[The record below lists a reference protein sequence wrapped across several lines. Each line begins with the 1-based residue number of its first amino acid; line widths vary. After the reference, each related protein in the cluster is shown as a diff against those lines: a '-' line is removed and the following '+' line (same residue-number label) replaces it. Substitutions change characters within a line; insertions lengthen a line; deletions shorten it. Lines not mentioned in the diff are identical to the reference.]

1 MALAPELETERLVLR
16 PFTLD
21 DLGPVFA
28 MSREAGMRRW
38 LPDQVYA
45 DLFAARAVLDRLIAG
60 YGDRYAPVS
69 GPLVLGVEARGSGVL
84 VGHVGLGPYRD
95 LVEIGYAIGEAH
107 QGQGLATEAVAALTA
122 WGHRVR
128 GLPEIL
134 GHHRPG
140 EPRVP
145 PGPREGGVRRRSRG
159 RGALVPPRRERG
171 QAVRRAGGEAGRT
184 QGRGATPR
192 AGARAARRP
201 STRTRQLAFDLR
213 TWGGRRK
220 GAGRKPSGNRS
231 GVAHDPRPAVAAH
244 HPVHV
249 TLRVRP
255 HVFNLRARRCLR
267 VIEASFAAA
276 RSATACA
283 SSITRSRAT
292 TSTCWWRRTGDKP
305 WLGAW
310 RACPSAS
317 PGRSTG

>member
-1 MALAPELETERLVLR
+1 MALAPELETDRLVLR

-128 GLPEIL
+128 GLPEIS
-134 GHHRPG
+134 GITDR
-140 EPRVP
+140 ENRASRRVLEKA
-145 PGPREGGVRRRSRG
+145 GYVVDHGDGGRWF
-159 RGALVPPRRERG
+159 L
-171 QAVRRAGGEAGRT
+171 RAGSAGR
-184 QGRGATPR
+184 R
-192 AGARAARRP
+192 
-201 STRTRQLAFDLR
+201 
-213 TWGGRRK
+213 
-220 GAGRKPSGNRS
+220 
-231 GVAHDPRPAVAAH
+231 
-244 HPVHV
+244 
-249 TLRVRP
+249 
-255 HVFNLRARRCLR
+255 
-267 VIEASFAAA
+267 
-276 RSATACA
+276 
-283 SSITRSRAT
+283 
-292 TSTCWWRRTGDKP
+292 
-305 WLGAW
+305 
-310 RACPSAS
+310 
-317 PGRSTG
+317 